1 MPTKYVLKRMARIH
15 CARGPKR
22 CKTCKDYAKEKKIA
36 LLDTDPDDQGLIA
49 RPMIE
54 IEFEGETI
62 HVPFDVLAYFESF
75 EEAKIYAEKKNLAV
89 TIIKEED

>member
-1 MPTKYVLKRMARIH
+1 MVRIH

-22 CKTCKDYAKEKKIA
+22 CKTCKEYAKDKKVA

-49 RPMIE
+49 RPMME
-54 IEFEGETI
+54 IEFEGEKI

-75 EEAKIYAEKKNLAV
+75 EEAKDHAEKKNMEV
-89 TIIKEED
+89 TILKDE